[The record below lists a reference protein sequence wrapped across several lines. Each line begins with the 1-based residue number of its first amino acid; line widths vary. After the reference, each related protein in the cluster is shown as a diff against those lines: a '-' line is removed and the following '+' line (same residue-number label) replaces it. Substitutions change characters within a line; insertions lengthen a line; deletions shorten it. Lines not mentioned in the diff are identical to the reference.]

1 MPLYVYVEEGSDVDI
16 TVVISMDITV
26 VELYSI
32 VSCYLVITNRHV
44 YKYLYR

>member
-1 MPLYVYVEEGSDVDI
+1 MPLYVYVEEGSD
-16 TVVISMDITV
+16 MDITV